1 MNRKASCPATA
12 KQLTKS
18 SSMSDIF
25 NKTPENVLPVKKYP
39 HLLYPKTDIF
49 NRETVVES
57 RVGKRNIS
65 MENIRSDA
73 DYSGKRYQEM
83 NEVHLIN
90 LYKDK

>member
-1 MNRKASCPATA
+1 
-12 KQLTKS
+12 
-18 SSMSDIF
+18 MSDIF